1 MKKESLQRFIEKYN
15 LGGSVNSVVWNS
27 DGKSL
32 HTRFITDDK
41 SLLGELKLANFNL
54 DDGKIG
60 VYNTDQLIKLLSV
73 CGSDVDLKLS
83 KSEDKLYA
91 LSVSDSK
98 SKVQFMLSDLSVINQ
113 PPNLKQLPKFNIK
126 IKIDKD
132 FMDRFIKSKNALTEV
147 DTFTVLSEGGK
158 VSIVIGY
165 SAINTNRVTIPVE
178 VDAST
183 DCDPISF
190 SAKFFKDVLVA
201 NKECSSAVLEVSDQG
216 LSRINFKIDDY
227 DVMYYLV
234 AQDEVD

>member
-83 KSEDKLYA
+83 KSPED
-91 LSVSDSK
+91 
-98 SKVQFMLSDLSVINQ
+98 
-113 PPNLKQLPKFNIK
+113 
-126 IKIDKD
+126 
-132 FMDRFIKSKNALTEV
+132 
-147 DTFTVLSEGGK
+147 
-158 VSIVIGY
+158 SIV
-165 SAINTNRVTIPVE
+165 
-178 VDAST
+178 
-183 DCDPISF
+183 
-190 SAKFFKDVLVA
+190 
-201 NKECSSAVLEVSDQG
+201 
-216 LSRINFKIDDY
+216 
-227 DVMYYLV
+227 
-234 AQDEVD
+234 